1 MRRGSDPESAGWS
14 EPGALGPDVPG
25 GSGRARLSTGKRIAA
40 WLSVAVVA
48 ILVAAVVGVYFV
60 YRSDY
65 QSIKRIDVAGI
76 IGKQPPKL
84 NNAENILLIG
94 SDTRVGQHGIGGG
107 ASTGCDCSDTLM
119 LLHISPGHHSVTVM
133 SIPRDSMVPVESCAP
148 SDGTPG
154 QDAASG
160 EFERINATLA
170 YGGPAC
176 TFKVVADQTGIHLD
190 HFIQLNFSGFIN
202 VVNDLG
208 GVSVCLPFAVNNQE
222 SGLNLPAG
230 VHHID
235 GAQALSFWRTRED
248 IGEGSDLQR
257 IQRDQYLMAAL
268 VQGMTHSGLLGSPT
282 KIFSVVRDAANA
294 MTTDSG
300 LDENAMLQIAES
312 LPRLSSKNVQFV
324 TVPNVAYPPD
334 PTAELSWEQPQA
346 NQLFSAIQDD
356 VQLPATSGKPTPP
369 PVLAVAPSQVKV
381 EVENGSGVAGIASQ
395 TASALSNLG
404 FQVVG
409 TGDASNFSYTSS
421 VIEYAGTPDLAAV
434 NTLKAQ
440 IPGAQTE
447 QNTALTPGTLQL
459 IIGSSYS
466 GLSSSSSSSGTA
478 SPSPSTTPSPSVSSI
493 AASDGAVSANV
504 GICTDQGA
512 FAGPNSPQG

>member
-1 MRRGSDPESAGWS
+1 MRRGSDPDSAGRNAPGTS
-14 EPGALGPDVPG
+14 DPGAAG
-25 GSGRARLSTGKRIAA
+25 GSGRARLSTGKRVAA

-48 ILVAAVVGVYFV
+48 ILVMAIVGVYFV

-76 IGKQPPKL
+76 VGKQPPKL

-94 SDTRVGQHGIGGG
+94 SDTRVGQHGLGGG
-107 ASTGCDCSDTLM
+107 PDSGCACSDTLM
-119 LLHISPGHHSVTVM
+119 VLHISPGHHSVTVM
-133 SIPRDSMVPVESCAP
+133 SIPRDSMVPVEACAP

-154 QDAASG
+154 QDAAPG
-160 EFERINATLA
+160 EFERINSTLA

-176 TFKVVADQTGIHLD
+176 TFKVVGDQTGIHLD
-190 HFIQLNFSGFIN
+190 HFIELNFTGFIN

-208 GVSVCLPFAVNNQE
+208 GVNVCLPFTVDDQM
-222 SGLNLPAG
+222 SGLNLTAG

-235 GAQALSFWRTRED
+235 GKTALSFWRTRED
-248 IGEGSDLQR
+248 VGEGSDLQR

-268 VQGMTHSGLLGSPT
+268 VQGITHSGLLGSPT
-282 KIFSVVRDAANA
+282 KIFSVVRDASAA

-300 LDENAMLQIAES
+300 LDENAMLQIAQS
-312 LPRLSSKNVQFV
+312 LPGLTSKNVQFV
-324 TVPNVAYPPD
+324 TVPNVPYPQD
-334 PTAELSWEQPQA
+334 PNAELSWEQPQA
-346 NQLFSAIQDD
+346 SQLFSAIQDD
-356 VQLPATSGKPTPP
+356 VTLPATSGKATPP

-381 EVENGSGVAGIASQ
+381 EVENGSGIAGIASQ

-421 VIEYAGTPDLAAV
+421 VIEYAGASDMGAV
-434 NTLKAQ
+434 STLKAQ

-447 QNTALTPGTLQL
+447 QDTALTPGTLQL
-459 IIGSSYS
+459 IIGSSFS
-466 GLSSSSSSSGTA
+466 GVSSSSSSSGTPA
-478 SPSPSTTPSPSVSSI
+478 ATPSTSPSPSVSSV
-493 AASDGAVSANV
+493 AASDGAVSGDV

-512 FAGPNSPQG
+512 FSGPNSP